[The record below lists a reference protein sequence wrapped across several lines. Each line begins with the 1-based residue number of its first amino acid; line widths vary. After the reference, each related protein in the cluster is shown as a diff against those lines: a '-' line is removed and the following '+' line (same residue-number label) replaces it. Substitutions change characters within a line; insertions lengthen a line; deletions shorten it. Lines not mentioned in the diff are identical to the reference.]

1 MTDTTQL
8 YALINQLWVF
18 IRDHNETLSDNEDD
32 WQRLMNDADQML
44 SQITNLELRN
54 LLSKW
59 IVDYFAYVDKR
70 ERRILQ

>member
-70 ERRILQ
+70 EGRILQ